1 MQLTLTIDGKKYVV
15 DVEVIE
21 GEEVRMPASFP
32 EPTSTIQSKPL
43 APQQP
48 VPQPAFRQQSPADN
62 LPDEKVCR
70 SPIAGIVQR
79 VNVQVGQNLQVNDL
93 LVVLEAMKM
102 ETNITAHAAGI
113 VKAIMTTPGEDVKA
127 GQALIEFE

>member
-1 MQLTLTIDGKKYVV
+1 VQLILTIDGKKYIV
-15 DVEVIE
+15 DVDVLE
-21 GEEVRMPASFP
+21 GEEIRTPDSFQ
-32 EPTSTIQSKPL
+32 EQTSTIQSRQIVMPSPQPL
-43 APQQP
+43 AMQP
-48 VPQPAFRQQSPADN
+48 VADG

-79 VNVQVGQNLQVNDL
+79 VNVQVGQKLQIDDL

-102 ETNITAHAAGI
+102 ETNITAHTAGT
-113 VKAIMTTPGEDVKA
+113 VKKIMASPGEAVKS

>member
-1 MQLTLTIDGKKYVV
+1 MQLQLTIDGKKYIV

-21 GEEVRMPASFP
+21 GEEVRMPEGYS
-32 EPTSTIQSKPL
+32 EQTSTLQSHH
-43 APQQP
+43 APPQVFSQ
-48 VPQPAFRQQSPADN
+48 PQPAAPVSDG

-79 VNVQVGQNLQVNDL
+79 VNVQVGQKLQVNDL

-102 ETNITAHAAGI
+102 ETNITAHAAGT
-113 VKAIMTTPGEDVKA
+113 VKCILASPGEAVKS

>member
-1 MQLTLTIDGKKYVV
+1 MQLTLTIDGKKYIV
-15 DVEVIE
+15 DVEVLE
-21 GEEVRMPASFP
+21 GEEVRSPA
-32 EPTSTIQSKPL
+32 EYAEQTSTIKSHHATPPVVPVAQ
-43 APQQP
+43 APG
-48 VPQPAFRQQSPADN
+48 PASDG

-79 VNVQVGQNLQVNDL
+79 VNVQVGQKLQVDDL

-102 ETNITAHAAGI
+102 ETNITAHTAGI
-113 VKAIMTTPGEDVKA
+113 VKCILASPGEAVKS

>member
-1 MQLTLTIDGKKYVV
+1 MQLILTIDGKKYVV
-15 DVEVIE
+15 DVDVLE
-21 GEEVRMPASFP
+21 GEEIRTPDSFQ
-32 EPTSTIQSKPL
+32 EQTSTIQSRQIVAPSPQPL
-43 APQQP
+43 AMQP
-48 VPQPAFRQQSPADN
+48 VADG

-79 VNVQVGQNLQVNDL
+79 VNVQVGQKLQIDDL

-102 ETNITAHAAGI
+102 ETNITAHSAGT
-113 VKAIMTTPGEDVKA
+113 VKKIMASPGEAVKS

>member
-1 MQLTLTIDGKKYVV
+1 MQLILTIDGKKYIV

-21 GEEVRMPASFP
+21 GEEIRMPDSFH
-32 EPTSTIQSKPL
+32 ELTSTIQSKQVVAPLPQPL
-43 APQQP
+43 AMQP
-48 VPQPAFRQQSPADN
+48 IADG
-62 LPDEKVCR
+62 LPDNKVCR

-79 VNVQVGQNLQVNDL
+79 VNVQVGQKLQIDDL

-102 ETNITAHAAGI
+102 ETNITAHTAGT
-113 VKAIMTTPGEDVKA
+113 VKKIMASPGEAVKS

>member
-15 DVEVIE
+15 DVEVVE
-21 GEEVRMPASFP
+21 GEEVRMPATFP
-32 EPTSTIQSKPL
+32 APTSTIQSGQPFEPPVRHRA
-43 APQQP
+43 APP
-48 VPQPAFRQQSPADN
+48 VQDG

-79 VNVQVGQNLQVNDL
+79 VNVQPGQQLQVNDL

-102 ETNITAHAAGI
+102 ETNITAHTAGT
-113 VKAIMTTPGEDVKA
+113 VKRILASVGEAVKS

>member
-1 MQLTLTIDGKKYVV
+1 VQLSLTIDGKKYVV

-21 GEEVRMPASFP
+21 GEEARMPASFP
-32 EPTSTIQSKPL
+32 QPVSTIQSRNPEPPP
-43 APQQP
+43 AARA
-48 VPQPAFRQQSPADN
+48 QPAKPMADN

-70 SPIAGIVQR
+70 SPIAGIVNR
-79 VNVQVGQNLQVNDL
+79 VNVQVGQKLQVNDL

-102 ETNITAHAAGI
+102 ETNITAHTAGT
-113 VKAIMTTPGEDVKA
+113 VKAILATPGEAVKS